1 MKPSVPAA
9 ADSRRRRRRLALWSA
24 VPAIGA
30 LAVAAKLLSVGFL
43 GASVAGAFEAG
54 NATDAGTAAAWLNMA
69 NILEPHKAPFA
80 AGDARVLAGDFAGAR
95 SDFEAAL
102 AAQPGTDECAVR
114 VNLALSIEK
123 LGDAAVAADT
133 AKATGLYGEAL
144 GVIEAAP
151 QACHTEGP
159 GNSNGEGDELA
170 SAGERLRQKQT
181 AGGGRNATQ
190 TPPPEQPSAPESRQL
205 QQLQESA
212 RRAQG
217 DRLEGQQRDQYLHGP
232 DTGGGVDRPW

>member
-1 MKPSVPAA
+1 MSSSLATG
-9 ADSRRRRRRLALWSA
+9 ADSRRRKRRLALWSA
-24 VPAIGA
+24 APAIGA

-43 GASVAGAFEAG
+43 GGSASAAFETG
-54 NATDAGTAAAWLNMA
+54 NATDAGTAAAWLNVA
-69 NILEPHKAPFA
+69 NVLEPHKAPFA
-80 AGDARVLAGDFAGAR
+80 SGDALALAGDFAGAR

-102 AAQPGTDECAVR
+102 AAHPGTDECAVR

-123 LGDAAVAADT
+123 LGDAAVSADT
-133 AKATGLYGEAL
+133 AKAAGLYGEAL
-144 GVIEAAP
+144 GVIESAP

-159 GNSNGEGDELA
+159 ANSNGEGDELA
-170 SAGERLRQKQT
+170 AAGERLRQKQ
-181 AGGGRNATQ
+181 ASGSGGNAKQ

-217 DRLEGQQRDQYLHGP
+217 ERLEGQQRDEYLHGP
-232 DTGGGVDRPW
+232 DTGGGVERPW